1 MNALTPHLSRVL
13 AGEALSETDSEHAV
27 STIMDGEAS
36 PAQIGAFLAA
46 LKVRGE
52 TTDELTGAARAMRK
66 KVAAVPHLHEVV
78 VDTCGTGGDG
88 AKTFNISTAA
98 AFVVAAAELKV
109 AKHGNRAVSSSVGS
123 ADVLEALGASL
134 ELTPEDV
141 GQCLDEVGIGF
152 MFAPRHHGALK
163 HAAAVRKELGVRTMF
178 NLLGPMTN
186 PAAATHQLMGIFDG
200 KRLMQVAEVLHR
212 LGVRRALVVHGPGG
226 LDELGLDG
234 PTEAVFL
241 NGLNSDDPLNNVQ
254 LMNLRID
261 PADLVEPAPISAL
274 AGGDAQTNAAII
286 REVLANRPGPALEVV
301 ALNAGA
307 ALWLAEASPSLADGV
322 KLARDVI
329 AKGLA
334 KDRLEAWVALT
345 RRLAS

>member
-1 MNALTPHLSRVL
+1 MNALTPHLTRVL
-13 AGEALSETDSEHAV
+13 AGEALSEADSDDAV
-27 STIMDGEAS
+27 TTIMNGEAS

-66 KVAAVPHLHEVV
+66 KVAAVPHTHEVV

-134 ELTPEDV
+134 ELTPEAV
-141 GQCLDEVGIGF
+141 GRCLDEVGIGF

-163 HAAAVRKELGVRTMF
+163 HAAAVRRELGVRTMF

-200 KRLMQVAEVLHR
+200 TRLMQVAEVLHR
-212 LGVRRALVVHGPGG
+212 LGLRRALVVSGPGG

-234 PTEAVFL
+234 PTDAVL
-241 NGLNSDDPLNNVQ
+241 LRGGGARLEP
-254 LMNLRID
+254 LRID
-261 PADLVEPAPISAL
+261 PSDLVEPAPVSAL

-286 REVLANRPGPALEVV
+286 RGVLGGQPGPALEVV

-307 ALWLAEASPSLADGV
+307 ALWVAEASPSLADGV

-329 AKGLA
+329 ARGLA
-334 KDRLEAWVALT
+334 RDRLEAWVALT
-345 RRLAS
+345 RRLSP